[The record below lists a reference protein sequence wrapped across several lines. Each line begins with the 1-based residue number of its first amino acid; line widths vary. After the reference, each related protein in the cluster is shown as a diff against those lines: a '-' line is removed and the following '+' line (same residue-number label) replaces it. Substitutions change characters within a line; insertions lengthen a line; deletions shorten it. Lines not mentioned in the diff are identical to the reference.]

1 MVRIFE
7 SRKEAGMGS
16 SPNSDHS
23 RRTFP
28 SRLRAPSPALVVA
41 CAALL
46 FAIGGISYA
55 AVLLPVNSVGTRQ
68 VVNHS
73 LRRVD
78 MKPGQLPADRGN
90 GWIVPNREDIACAD
104 ADAIVLASHRIRV
117 PVRSRVWTFFQE
129 TFRPDFGD
137 NLEVGLSIDLLN
149 AAGTEVLATSADVWE
164 NVGSLDE
171 DTALPM
177 ASGGPLFGGD
187 DPVDATSPF
196 VAPRGRYRLRL
207 VGSLSGDCGNGP
219 SFGYN
224 GTSVYGFLLVGTD

>member
-1 MVRIFE
+1 
-7 SRKEAGMGS
+7 MGS
-16 SPNSDHS
+16 SRNSDHS

-28 SRLRAPSPALVVA
+28 SRLRVPSPALVVA

-46 FAIGGISYA
+46 VAMGGISYA
-55 AVLLPVNSVGTRQ
+55 AVRLPVNSVGTRQ

-78 MKPGQLPADRGN
+78 MKPGQLPAGRGY
-90 GWIVPNREDIACAD
+90 GWIVPNREDVAC

-129 TFRPDFGD
+129 TFRPDFG
-137 NLEVGLSIDLLN
+137 NSLEVGLSIDLLN
-149 AAGTEVLATSADVWE
+149 AAGTKVLATSPDVWE
-164 NVGSLDE
+164 NVDSLDV
-171 DTALPM
+171 DAALPM
-177 ASGGPLFGGD
+177 ASGGPLFSGD
-187 DPVDATSPF
+187 DPVDSTSPF

-207 VGSLSGDCGNGP
+207 VGSLSGDCGTGP

-224 GTSVYGFLLVGTD
+224 NTSVYGFVLLGTD